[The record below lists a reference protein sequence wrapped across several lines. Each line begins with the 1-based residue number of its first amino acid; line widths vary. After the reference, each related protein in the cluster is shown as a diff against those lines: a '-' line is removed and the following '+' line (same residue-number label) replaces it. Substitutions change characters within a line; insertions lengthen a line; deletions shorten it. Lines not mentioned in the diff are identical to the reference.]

1 MDQNRCK
8 GTTYLRQPLLT
19 SAISTATTNP
29 HLDHDMATAIFK
41 TLPLWQKPTVRGFSA
56 AQRQL
61 KTRTTS
67 QRLKLLQSIYE
78 PAFGHLRPDSPEYEA
93 LANSGKVWE
102 DHFKPRDLGPWLEAQ
117 KKLESTLESVDKFK
131 IFFGERPEL
140 RSSVTHSLVPEWAH
154 QSVAIEANP
163 LSLEDAFLITE
174 GLESQFFS
182 RHEDFGTIRTQAL
195 PDLDL
200 PPVCDLSSQNPSQ
213 VAELR
218 NHITVSRHVS
228 DSALANPGTAGISLD
243 EIKLLTRTLLRG
255 TDYEEAAKYSWG
267 PRVPLGEFRALPI
280 SVRSNP
286 LRVFP
291 YHQEVPAC
299 MKRFFEWRDETH
311 AMGQLHPLI
320 FATKLC
326 VYFASVH
333 PFADGN
339 GRASRV
345 MMADYL
351 IRQGFLP
358 VVFQDLERMD
368 YLGMI
373 SEAQDGEPEGLCTYV
388 AQTALDMMFTI
399 SLR

>member
-1 MDQNRCK
+1 MSLSVFVGGLFSNGPEQMLRD
-8 GTTYLRQPLLT
+8 YLFAP
-19 SAISTATTNP
+19 ATK
-29 HLDHDMATAIFK
+29 AA
-41 TLPLWQKPTVRGFSA
+41 VRGFSA
-56 AQRQL
+56 APRQL

-78 PAFGHLRPDSPEYEA
+78 PAFSHLRPGSPEYEG

-102 DHFKPRDLGPWLEAQ
+102 DHFKPRDLGPWLETQ
-117 KKLESTLESVDKFK
+117 KKLKSKLESVDKFK
-131 IFFGERPEL
+131 IFFGERPQL
-140 RSSVTHSLVPEWAH
+140 RISVTHSLVPEWAH

-163 LSLEDAFLITE
+163 LSLGDALISE

-182 RHEDFGTIRTQAL
+182 RYEDFGTIRTQAL

-200 PPVCDLSSQNPSQ
+200 PPARDLSSQSPSK

-218 NHITVSRHVS
+218 NHIIVSRHVS

-255 TDYEEAAKYSWG
+255 TDSEEAAKYSWG

-299 MKRFFEWRDETH
+299 TKRFFEWRDKTH

-320 FATKLC
+320 FAAKLC
-326 VYFASVH
+326 VYFASDH
-333 PFADGN
+333 PFPDGN

-373 SEAQDGEPEGLCTYV
+373 SEAQDGEPEGLCAYV
-388 AQTALDMMFTI
+388 TQTALDMMFTI
-399 SLR
+399 SVR

>member
-1 MDQNRCK
+1 MHVN
-8 GTTYLRQPLLT
+8 
-19 SAISTATTNP
+19 STATINSYN
-29 HLDHDMATAIFK
+29 DHIMAATIFK
-41 TLPLWQKPTVRGFSA
+41 SLPLWQKALVRGFSTA
-56 AQRQL
+56 PHHL
-61 KTRTTS
+61 KTRT

-78 PAFGHLRPDSPEYEA
+78 PAFGHLKPGSPEHEA

-102 DHFKPRDLGPWLEAQ
+102 DHFRPRDLGRWLEAQ
-117 KKLESTLESVDKFK
+117 RQLKSTLESVDRFK
-131 IFFGERPEL
+131 IFFNDRPDL
-140 RSSVTHSLVPEWAH
+140 RSSVTHYLEPEWAH
-154 QSVAIEANP
+154 QSTTIEANP
-163 LSLEDAFLITE
+163 LTPADAFLIAE
-174 GLESQFFS
+174 GLESQLFS
-182 RHEDFGTIRTQAL
+182 RYDGFETISTQAL
-195 PDLDL
+195 SVLNL
-200 PPVCDLSSQNPSQ
+200 PPARDLASQNPSQ

-218 NHITVSRHVS
+218 NHIVVSRHIS
-228 DSALANPGTAGISLD
+228 NSALANPGTPGISLN
-243 EIKLLTRTLLRG
+243 EIKLLTRVLQRDT
-255 TDYEEAAKYSWG
+255 ESEQAAKYSWG

-286 LRVFP
+286 LRIFP

-299 MKRFFEWRDETH
+299 MRRFFEWRDETH
-311 AMGQLHPLI
+311 GTGQLHPLI

-326 VYFASVH
+326 VYFASIH

-358 VVFQDLERMD
+358 VVFQDLDRLD

>member
-1 MDQNRCK
+1 M
-8 GTTYLRQPLLT
+8 
-19 SAISTATTNP
+19 AATI
-29 HLDHDMATAIFK
+29 LK
-41 TLPLWQKPTVRGFSA
+41 SLPLWQKALVRGISA
-56 AQRQL
+56 VPHHL
-61 KTRTTS
+61 KTRNT
-67 QRLKLLQSIYE
+67 QRPKLLQSIYE
-78 PAFGHLRPDSPEYEA
+78 PAFGHLKPGSPEYET

-102 DHFKPRDLGPWLEAQ
+102 DHFRPRDLEPWLETQ
-117 KKLESTLESVDKFK
+117 TRLKSTLESVDKFR
-131 IFFGERPEL
+131 IFFKDRPEL
-140 RSSVTHSLVPEWAH
+140 RSLVTHYLEPEWAH
-154 QSVAIEANP
+154 QSTAIEANP
-163 LSLEDAFLITE
+163 LLPADAFLIAE
-174 GLESQFFS
+174 GLESQLFS
-182 RHEDFGTIRTQAL
+182 RYDGFETISTQAL
-195 PDLDL
+195 SDLDL
-200 PPVCDLSSQNPSQ
+200 PPASDLASQNPSL

-218 NHITVSRHVS
+218 NHIVVSRHIS
-228 DSALANPGTAGISLD
+228 NSALANPGTPGISLN
-243 EIKLLTRTLLRG
+243 EIKLLTRVLLQD
-255 TDYEEAAKYSWG
+255 TDSEQAAKYSWG

-286 LRVFP
+286 LRIFP

-299 MKRFFEWRDETH
+299 MKRLFEWRDETH
-311 AMGQLHPLI
+311 AAGQLHPLI

-345 MMADYL
+345 LMADYL

-358 VVFQDLERMD
+358 VVFEDLDRLD

>member
-1 MDQNRCK
+1 M
-8 GTTYLRQPLLT
+8 LR
-19 SAISTATTNP
+19 
-29 HLDHDMATAIFK
+29 DY
-41 TLPLWQKPTVRGFSA
+41 
-56 AQRQL
+56 
-61 KTRTTS
+61 
-67 QRLKLLQSIYE
+67 RLKLLQSIYE
-78 PAFGHLRPDSPEYEA
+78 PAFSHLRPGSPEYEA

-102 DHFKPRDLGPWLEAQ
+102 DHFKPRDLGPWLETQ
-117 KKLESTLESVDKFK
+117 KKLKSKLESVDKFK
-131 IFFGERPEL
+131 IFLGERPQL
-140 RSSVTHSLVPEWAH
+140 RISVTHSLVPEWAH

-163 LSLEDAFLITE
+163 LSLGDALISE

-182 RHEDFGTIRTQAL
+182 RYEDFGTIRTQAL

-200 PPVCDLSSQNPSQ
+200 PPARDLSSQSPSK

-218 NHITVSRHVS
+218 NHIIVSRHVS

-255 TDYEEAAKYSWG
+255 TDSEEAAKYSWG

-299 MKRFFEWRDETH
+299 TKRFFEWRDETH

-320 FATKLC
+320 FAAKL
-326 VYFASVH
+326 
-333 PFADGN
+333 G
-339 GRASRV
+339 
-345 MMADYL
+345 
-351 IRQGFLP
+351 LP

-373 SEAQDGEPEGLCTYV
+373 SEAQDGEPEGLCAYV
-388 AQTALDMMFTI
+388 TQTALDMMFTI
-399 SLR
+399 SVR

>member
-1 MDQNRCK
+1 MDQNRCE
-8 GTTYLRQPLLT
+8 GTTWLRQPLLNL
-19 SAISTATTNP
+19 AISTATIDP
-29 HLDHDMATAIFK
+29 HLNHNMATVISK
-41 TLPLWQKPTVRGFSA
+41 SLPLWQKATARGFA
-56 AQRQL
+56 APSRQL
-61 KTRTTS
+61 KTRATT

-78 PAFGHLRPDSPEYEA
+78 PAFGHLRPGSPEYEA

-102 DHFKPRDLGPWLEAQ
+102 DHHKPRDLGPWLEARS
-117 KKLESTLESVDKFK
+117 KLESTLESVDKFR

-140 RSSVTHSLVPEWAH
+140 RSSLTNSLITEWAH
-154 QSVAIEANP
+154 QSTSIEANP
-163 LSLEDAFLITE
+163 LSPGDAFLIAE
-174 GLESQFFS
+174 GLESLLFS
-182 RHEDFGTIRTQAL
+182 QYEGFGPISTQAL
-195 PDLDL
+195 SDLDL
-200 PPVCDLSSQNPSQ
+200 PPAADLSFQDPSQ

-218 NHITVSRHVS
+218 NHIIVSRHIS
-228 DSALANPGTAGISLD
+228 DSALTNPGTPGISLD
-243 EIKLLTRTLLRG
+243 EIKLLTRILLRG
-255 TDYEEAAKYSWG
+255 TDSEQAAKYSWG

-280 SVRSNP
+280 TVRSNP

-339 GRASRV
+339 GRVSRV

-358 VVFQDLERMD
+358 IVFQDLERLD
-368 YLGMI
+368 YLSMI
-373 SEAQDGEPEGLCTYV
+373 SEAQEGEPEGLCSYV
-388 AQTALDMMFTI
+388 A
-399 SLR
+399 